1 MLSYVHV
8 KRLLIVIV
16 VIILFTASGPRLESH
31 LVVLLIVLL
40 HLKLLLRSIRC

>member
-8 KRLLIVIV
+8 KRLLIIV

-31 LVVLLIVLL
+31 LVVLLVVLL
-40 HLKLLLRSIRC
+40 HLKLLRLIRC